1 MSDTR
6 PTEARRAPQVQPSPG
21 GPGDPGVID
30 LRGHEGDRNG
40 LAARPAA
47 SLSPSRAGDFM
58 TCPLLYRYRSIER
71 LPEPPG
77 VEATRGTL
85 VHAVLENLFDLAPTD
100 RTPERAAEL
109 VAPQWSALVE
119 RDPHLPGLLFG
130 PDDAWERWL
139 AGEQSEPTDAASVER
154 FLTDARGFVDRYFAL
169 EDPTRL
175 QPAEREMSL
184 SCELPSGLV
193 LRGIID
199 RVDEAPTGEIRVVDY
214 KTGRAPGP
222 GWEAK
227 ALFQMRFYGLMVWRL
242 RGRVPTRLQLLYLG
256 SGERISVDPTEAEL
270 LATEAKVQALWEA
283 ISRATQSD
291 HWPARPSRLCNWCS
305 FQSRCP
311 AFADAG
317 ATATQPLVPAT

>member
-1 MSDTR
+1 M
-6 PTEARRAPQVQPSPG
+6 
-21 GPGDPGVID
+21 D
-30 LRGHEGDRNG
+30 LRTHDHDGSG

-85 VHAVLENLFDLAPTD
+85 VHAVLENLFDLPPSD
-100 RTPERAAEL
+100 RTPARAADL
-109 VAPQWSALVE
+109 VEPQWSALVE

-139 AGEQSEPTDAASVER
+139 AGQPSEPADAASVDR

-184 SCELPSGLV
+184 TCELPSGLV

-199 RVDEAPTGEIRVVDY
+199 RVDEAPTGAIRVVDY
-214 KTGRAPGP
+214 KTGRAPGA

-242 RGRVPTRLQLLYLG
+242 KGRVPARLQLLYLG
-256 SGERISVDPTEAEL
+256 SGERISIDPTETEL

-283 ISRATQSD
+283 IARATETD
-291 HWPARPSRLCNWCS
+291 NWPAHPSRLCNWCS
-305 FQSRCP
+305 FQSLCP
-311 AFADAG
+311 AFSETGAAG
-317 ATATQPLVPAT
+317 AQHLVPVT